1 MVTELLHHHG
11 PLPQHPNRC
20 RWSDLGPPALAV
32 KLNEINT
39 ISSYPHSISSPQLPV
54 LDRWSWRYYTIINPS
69 LGTQTDAD
77 SPISV
82 PPGLAVKLNENLLLP
97 PQYFISPAPSPGP
110 MVSDLLHHHGP
121 LPRNPDRCR
130 RSDLGPPRI
139 CSEIK

>member
-1 MVTELLHHHG
+1 MVMELLHHHG

-54 LDRWSWRYYTIINPS
+54 LDRWSWRYYTIINHF

-97 PQYFISPAPSPGP
+97 PQYFISPAPS
-110 MVSDLLHHHGP
+110 SQ
-121 LPRNPDRCR
+121 
-130 RSDLGPPRI
+130 S
-139 CSEIK
+139 

>member
-1 MVTELLHHHG
+1 MDHF
-11 PLPQHPNRC
+11 
-20 RWSDLGPPALAV
+20 LGTQTDADGLISVPPGSAV
-32 KLNEINT
+32 KLNEINS

-54 LDRWSWRYYTIINPS
+54 LDRWYQTYYSTMDHS

-77 SPISV
+77 GPVSV

-97 PQYFISPAPSPGP
+97 PEYFNSPAPSPGP
-110 MVSDLLHHHGP
+110 MVWDLLQHHGP

-130 RSDLGPPRI
+130 RSDLGPPRT